1 MWPQAFH
8 RWQMPFRNTVKTL
21 PFALGL
27 ALLPALFL
35 CSVKEAGAQAL
46 FSPAQDPIAGSRV
59 FGGKGCAK
67 CHSIG
72 GIGSKIGPDL
82 GRTPGTRSFYDL
94 AAAMW
99 NHAPQMAKQM
109 QKIGI
114 GRPQLSPSETG
125 DLIAFLY
132 TLNYFDR
139 PGDPKKG
146 NLLFAKKYCVSC
158 HQLAGTGGVLGP
170 NLDGLAQNGTPISI
184 SAAMWN
190 HGPTMAAAM
199 RSNNI
204 QRPTFTASELDDLIA
219 YIKSAKT
226 ETTPEPMYVLPGQP
240 QHGQELFSTRSCI
253 ECHSVKG
260 RGGKVG
266 GDLADRKNQV
276 SLVQFAAAMWN
287 KTPAMLKE
295 MSSHNIPVPQL
306 RAEEMADI
314 VAYLYSVQ
322 YFARP
327 GDFTRGKALVKAKNC
342 VSCHTGTP
350 GNHDIAPD
358 FRKIERLDQ
367 PVTVVAAMWN
377 HAGLMEQKMGKMS
390 LEWPSLTGS
399 EMADVVVYIQLSA
412 QKPAL
417 TEKR

>member
-1 MWPQAFH
+1 MWPQAFNC
-8 RWQMPFRNTVKTL
+8 RQKLPRNTVRTL

-27 ALLPALFL
+27 AFLLALVL
-35 CSVKEAGAQAL
+35 CFGKQAGAQGL

-59 FGGKGCAK
+59 FGSKGCAK
-67 CHSIG
+67 CHSIN

-82 GRTPGTRSFYDL
+82 AHTPGTRSFYDL

-99 NHAPQMAKQM
+99 NHVPQMAKQM
-109 QKIGI
+109 QKLGI
-114 GRPQLSPSETG
+114 NRPALSPSETG

-190 HGPTMAAAM
+190 HGPTMTTAM
-199 RSNNI
+199 RANNI
-204 QRPTFTASELDDLIA
+204 PRPTFTATELDDLIA
-219 YIKSAKT
+219 YIKSAKRDA
-226 ETTPEPMYVLPGQP
+226 TPEPMYVLPGRP
-240 QHGQELFSTRSCI
+240 ERGQELFSRRSCI

-287 KTPAMLKE
+287 KTPLMLKE
-295 MSSHNIPVPQL
+295 MGNRNIPVPQL
-306 RAEEMADI
+306 HPEEMADI

-327 GDFTRGKALVKAKNC
+327 GDFNRGKTLVKTKNC
-342 VSCHTGTP
+342 LSCHAGAP
-350 GNHDIAPD
+350 GSQEVAPD
-358 FRKIERLDQ
+358 FKKIEHLDQ

-377 HAGLMEQKMGKMS
+377 HAGLMEQKMGKMA

-399 EMADVVVYIQLSA
+399 EMADVVNYIQVSA
-412 QKPAL
+412 QNPH
-417 TEKR
+417 

>member
-1 MWPQAFH
+1 MWPQAFY
-8 RWQMPFRNTVKTL
+8 RRQMPFCNNVKTVR
-21 PFALGL
+21 FTLGL
-27 ALLPALFL
+27 AFLLLL
-35 CSVKEAGAQAL
+35 CSARGAGAQAL

-59 FGGKGCAK
+59 FGSKGCSK

-72 GIGSKIGPDL
+72 GIGNKIGPDL
-82 GRTPGTRSFYDL
+82 ARSPGTRSFYDL
-94 AAAMW
+94 AAALW
-99 NHAPQMAKQM
+99 NHVPQMAKQM
-109 QKIGI
+109 QKLGI
-114 GRPQLSPSETG
+114 THPQLSPSETG

-146 NLLFAKKYCVSC
+146 NIVFAKKYCVSC

-170 NLDGLAQNGTPISI
+170 NLDGLGHNSAPISI

-190 HGPTMAAAM
+190 HGPTMSAAM
-199 RSNNI
+199 KSNNI

-219 YIKSAKT
+219 YIKSAKPDAA
-226 ETTPEPMYVLPGQP
+226 PERMYLLPGRP
-240 QHGQELFSTRSCI
+240 EHGQELFSTRSCI

-266 GDLADRKNQV
+266 GDLADRKSQV

-295 MSSHNIPVPQL
+295 MKERNIPVPQL
-306 RAEEMADI
+306 RADEMADI

-327 GDFTRGKALVKAKNC
+327 GDFNRGKALAKTKNC
-342 VSCHTGTP
+342 LGCHAAAPEGRNL
-350 GNHDIAPD
+350 GPD

-367 PVTVVAAMWN
+367 PVTVVSAMWN
-377 HAGLMEQKMGKMS
+377 HAGLMEQKMGKMA
-390 LEWPSLTGS
+390 LEWPGLTGG
-399 EMADVVVYIQLSA
+399 EMADLVTYIQQSA
-412 QKPAL
+412 QN
-417 TEKR
+417 RR